1 LYSVVLQP
9 GEQFPGPDII
19 GADALAGGYRTV
31 EYVVKSFINTRMFQ
45 RQDILRLLHDADLG
59 NITLGVPA
67 DRAGVAFGNVTA
79 LGTQVNALL

>member
-1 LYSVVLQP
+1 
-9 GEQFPGPDII
+9 
-19 GADALAGGYRTV
+19 
-31 EYVVKSFINTRMFQ
+31 MFQ